1 MKSTRADFIWSRK
14 GACIGVPECGEKAC
28 TGETVMNSD
37 GWHETKIR
45 VRYKD
50 TDRMGVVYYG
60 NYLTFFEVGR
70 AEFMRDIGFPY
81 SRMEAD
87 GYSLVVIEAFS
98 KYHGNVGYDAMVTL
112 RTRMTEIRGARVRF
126 DYEVLSDKGRLLVA
140 GYTVHGCINSKS
152 RPSRI
157 PLSLRNFLEEKL
169 GLLTSATSQ
178 NNR

>member
-1 MKSTRADFIWSRK
+1 MD
-14 GACIGVPECGEKAC
+14 
-28 TGETVMNSD
+28 SD

-50 TDRMGVVYYG
+50 TDRLGVVYYG

-81 SRMEAD
+81 SRLEAD
-87 GYSLVVIEAFS
+87 GYSLVVTEAFS
-98 KYHGNVGYDAMVTL
+98 KYHGNVGHDAMVTVK
-112 RTRMTEIRGARVRF
+112 TMITEIRGARVRF
-126 DYEVLSDKGRLLVA
+126 DYEVFSDGGRLLVA

-152 RPSRI
+152 RPTRI
-157 PLSLRNFLEEKL
+157 PLSLRNFLEEKA
-169 GLLTSATSQ
+169 GLLNSPTGR